1 MLGITAEQCPKG
13 GALTLNAIS
22 GIGMIAVGV
31 LGFPYIGFLQERTAS
46 GELQATS
53 KVVAEEVLTEKT
65 YMGVTYPAI
74 DPDKK
79 EEIKGEEEKKAL
91 AAADQAG
98 QFDALAKMAFFPMF
112 MLACYI
118 ALFMY
123 FKSKGGY
130 QAEVLTGHAAQDEK
144 FTGGVAGPA
153 DH

>member
-1 MLGITAEQCPKG
+1 
-13 GALTLNAIS
+13 
-22 GIGMIAVGV
+22 
-31 LGFPYIGFLQERTAS
+31 
-46 GELQATS
+46 
-53 KVVAEEVLTEKT
+53 
-65 YMGVTYPAI
+65 
-74 DPDKK
+74 
-79 EEIKGEEEKKAL
+79 
-91 AAADQAG
+91 
-98 QFDALAKMAFFPMF
+98 MAFFPMF